1 MCRYSMRH
9 RKSSQQGSVLVV
21 AIFVIV
27 VMGFL
32 ATSLVQVQ
40 WSNHDTLTRKQLGTQ
55 AWLLAH
61 SANEWALTQVYPL
74 TVSPAVSTSVSTVC
88 NTLNANQVSSG
99 MSTICSVDQL
109 TCSQISVLDDV
120 GFFKIESTAICGSGI
135 NQVQRIQEVWVRE

>member
-1 MCRYSMRH
+1 MRH
-9 RKSSQQGSVLVV
+9 KKSSQQGSVLVV

-99 MSTICSVDQL
+99 MSTICTVDQL
-109 TCSQISVLDDV
+109 TCSQIGVLDDV

>member
-1 MCRYSMRH
+1 MRH
-9 RKSSQQGSVLVV
+9 SKSSQQGSVLVV
-21 AIFVIV
+21 AVFVIV

-32 ATSLVQVQ
+32 ATSLMQVQ

-74 TVSPAVSTSVSTVC
+74 AVSPAVSTSVSTVC
-88 NTLNANQVSSG
+88 SSLNSNQVSSG
-99 MSTICSVDQL
+99 MSTICTVDQL
-109 TCSQISVLDDV
+109 TCRQIGVLDGV
-120 GFFKIESTAICGSGI
+120 GFFKIESKAICGSGI

>member
-1 MCRYSMRH
+1 MRH

-27 VMGFL
+27 MMGFL

-88 NTLNANQVSSG
+88 SNLNSNQVSSG
-99 MSTICSVDQL
+99 MSTICIVDQL
-109 TCSQISVLDDV
+109 TCQQIGVLDGV

>member
-1 MCRYSMRH
+1 MRH
-9 RKSSQQGSVLVV
+9 SKSSQQGSVLVV

-40 WSNHDTLTRKQLGTQ
+40 WSNNDTLTRKQLGTQ
-55 AWLLAH
+55 AWVLAH

-88 NTLNANQVSSG
+88 SNLNSNQVSSG
-99 MSTICSVDQL
+99 MSTICTVDEL
-109 TCSQISVLDDV
+109 TCSQIGVLDGV

>member
-1 MCRYSMRH
+1 MRH
-9 RKSSQQGSVLVV
+9 RKSFQQGSVLVV
-21 AIFVIV
+21 AVFVIV

-61 SANEWALTQVYPL
+61 SANEWALTQIYPL

-88 NTLNANQVSSG
+88 SNLSSNQVSSG
-99 MSTICSVDQL
+99 MSTICTVDQL
-109 TCSQISVLDDV
+109 TCSQIGVLDGV

>member
-1 MCRYSMRH
+1 MRH
-9 RKSSQQGSVLVV
+9 RKSFQQGSVLVV
-21 AIFVIV
+21 AVFVIV

-61 SANEWALTQVYPL
+61 SANEWALTQIYPL

-88 NTLNANQVSSG
+88 SNLNSNQVSSG
-99 MSTICSVDQL
+99 MSTICTVDQL
-109 TCSQISVLDDV
+109 TCSQNGVLDGV

>member
-1 MCRYSMRH
+1 MRH
-9 RKSSQQGSVLVV
+9 SKSSQKGSVLVV
-21 AIFVIV
+21 AVFVIV

-88 NTLNANQVSSG
+88 SNLNSNQVSSG
-99 MSTICSVDQL
+99 MSTICTVDQL
-109 TCSQISVLDDV
+109 TCRQIGVLDGV
-120 GFFKIESTAICGSGI
+120 GFFKIESTAICGSGV
-135 NQVQRIQEVWVRE
+135 NQVQRIQEVWVKE

>member
-1 MCRYSMRH
+1 MRH
-9 RKSSQQGSVLVV
+9 SKSSQKGSVLVV
-21 AIFVIV
+21 AVFVIV

-55 AWLLAH
+55 TWLLAH

-88 NTLNANQVSSG
+88 SNLNSSQVSSG
-99 MSTICSVDQL
+99 MSTICTVDQL
-109 TCSQISVLDDV
+109 TCRQIGVLDGV
-120 GFFKIESTAICGSGI
+120 GFFKIESTAICGSGV
-135 NQVQRIQEVWVRE
+135 NQVQRIQEVWVKE

>member
-1 MCRYSMRH
+1 MRH

-21 AIFVIV
+21 AVFVIV

-55 AWLLAH
+55 AWLLTH

-88 NTLNANQVSSG
+88 SNLNSNQVSSG
-99 MSTICSVDQL
+99 MSSICTVDQL
-109 TCSQISVLDDV
+109 TCSQIGVLDGV
-120 GFFKIESTAICGSGI
+120 GFFKIESTAICGSGV
-135 NQVQRIQEVWVRE
+135 NQVQRIQEVWVKE

>member
-1 MCRYSMRH
+1 MRH

-21 AIFVIV
+21 AVFVIV

-74 TVSPAVSTSVSTVC
+74 TVSPAVSTSVSAAC
-88 NTLNANQVSSG
+88 GNLNSNQVSSG
-99 MSTICSVDQL
+99 MSTICTVDEL
-109 TCSQISVLDDV
+109 TCSQIGTLDGV
-120 GFFKIESTAICGSGI
+120 GFFKIESTVICGSGV
-135 NQVQRIQEVWVRE
+135 NQVQRIQEVWVKEVEL

>member
-1 MCRYSMRH
+1 MRH
-9 RKSSQQGSVLVV
+9 SKSSQQGSVLVV

-40 WSNHDTLTRKQLGTQ
+40 WSNNDTLTRKQLGTQ

-88 NTLNANQVSSG
+88 SNLNSNQLSGG

-109 TCSQISVLDDV
+109 TCSQIGALNGV
-120 GFFKIESTAICGSGI
+120 GFFKIESTAVCGSGI
-135 NQVQRIQEVWVRE
+135 NQVQRIQEVWVKEAE

>member
-1 MCRYSMRH
+1 MRH
-9 RKSSQQGSVLVV
+9 RKSSQQGSVLIV
-21 AIFVIV
+21 AVFVIV

-74 TVSPAVSTSVSTVC
+74 TVSPAASTSVSAAC
-88 NTLNANQVSSG
+88 GNLNSNQVSSG
-99 MSTICSVDQL
+99 MSTICTVGKL
-109 TCSQISVLDDV
+109 TCSQIGTLDSV

>member
-1 MCRYSMRH
+1 MRH

-21 AIFVIV
+21 AVFVIV

-61 SANEWALTQVYPL
+61 SANEWALVQVYPL
-74 TVSPAVSTSVSTVC
+74 TVSPALSTSVSTVC
-88 NTLNANQVSSG
+88 GNLNSNQVSSG
-99 MSTICSVDQL
+99 MSTICTVDEL
-109 TCSQISVLDDV
+109 TCSQIGVLDGV

>member
-1 MCRYSMRH
+1 MRH
-9 RKSSQQGSVLVV
+9 RKSNQQGSVLVIAV
-21 AIFVIV
+21 FVIV

-74 TVSPAVSTSVSTVC
+74 TVSPAVSSSVRTVC
-88 NTLNANQVSSG
+88 TNLNANQVSHG
-99 MSTICSVDQL
+99 MSTICNVDSL
-109 TCSQISVLDDV
+109 TCDEIGILDGV
-120 GFFKIESTAICGSGI
+120 GFFKIESTTTCGSGI
-135 NQVQRIQEVWVRE
+135 NQVQRIQEVWVRGE

>member
-1 MCRYSMRH
+1 MRH
-9 RKSSQQGSVLVV
+9 SKSSQQGSVLVV
-21 AIFVIV
+21 AVFVIV

-88 NTLNANQVSSG
+88 STLNANQVSSG
-99 MSTICSVDQL
+99 MSTICTVDQL
-109 TCSQISVLDDV
+109 TCSQIGVLDDV

>member
-1 MCRYSMRH
+1 MRH
-9 RKSSQQGSVLVV
+9 SKSSQQGSVLVV
-21 AIFVIV
+21 AVFVIV

-74 TVSPAVSTSVSTVC
+74 TVSPAVSTSVSAAC
-88 NTLNANQVSSG
+88 GNLNSNQVSSG
-99 MSTICSVDQL
+99 MSTICTVDQL
-109 TCSQISVLDDV
+109 TCQQIGVLDGV
-120 GFFKIESTAICGSGI
+120 GFFKIESTAVCGSGI
-135 NQVQRIQEVWVRE
+135 NQVQRIQEVWVKESIR

>member
-1 MCRYSMRH
+1 MRH

-61 SANEWALTQVYPL
+61 SVNEWALTQVYPL
-74 TVSPAVSTSVSTVC
+74 TVSPAASTSVSTVC
-88 NTLNANQVSSG
+88 SNLNSNQVSSG
-99 MSTICSVDQL
+99 MSTICTVGEL
-109 TCSQISVLDDV
+109 TCSQIGTLDGV

>member
-1 MCRYSMRH
+1 MRH

-21 AIFVIV
+21 AVFVIV

-88 NTLNANQVSSG
+88 NTLNANQVSGG
-99 MSTICSVDQL
+99 MSTICTVDEL
-109 TCSQISVLDDV
+109 TCRQIGVLDGV

-135 NQVQRIQEVWVRE
+135 NQVQRIQEVWVKE

>member
-1 MCRYSMRH
+1 MRH
-9 RKSSQQGSVLVV
+9 SKSSQQGSVLVV
-21 AIFVIV
+21 AVFVIV

-74 TVSPAVSTSVSTVC
+74 TVSPAVSTTVSTVC
-88 NTLNANQVSSG
+88 SNLNSNQVSSG
-99 MSTICSVDQL
+99 MSTICTVNQL
-109 TCSQISVLDDV
+109 TCRQIGVLDGV
-120 GFFKIESTAICGSGI
+120 GFFKIESTAVCGSGI
-135 NQVQRIQEVWVRE
+135 NQVQRIQEVWVKEAE

>member
-1 MCRYSMRH
+1 MRH
-9 RKSSQQGSVLVV
+9 KKSNQQGSVLVI

-74 TVSPAVSTSVSTVC
+74 TVSTAVSSSVRTVC
-88 NTLNANQVSSG
+88 TNLNADQVSHG
-99 MSTICSVDQL
+99 MSTICNVDSL
-109 TCSQISVLDDV
+109 TCDEIGVLDGV
-120 GFFKIESTAICGSGI
+120 GFFKIESTTTCGSGI

>member
-1 MCRYSMRH
+1 MRH
-9 RKSSQQGSVLVV
+9 KKSFQQGSVLVV

-88 NTLNANQVSSG
+88 STLNANQVSSG

-109 TCSQISVLDDV
+109 TCSQIGVLDDV

>member
-1 MCRYSMRH
+1 MRH

-88 NTLNANQVSSG
+88 GNLNSNQVSSG
-99 MSTICSVDQL
+99 MSTICAVEEL
-109 TCSQISVLDDV
+109 TCTPIGILDDV
-120 GFFKIESTAICGSGI
+120 GFFKIESTAVCGSGI
-135 NQVQRIQEVWVRE
+135 NQVQRIQEVWVRESIR

>member
-1 MCRYSMRH
+1 MRH
-9 RKSSQQGSVLVV
+9 RKSSQQGSVLIV
-21 AIFVIV
+21 AVFVIV

-74 TVSPAVSTSVSTVC
+74 TVSPAVSTSVSAAC
-88 NTLNANQVSSG
+88 GNLNSNQVSSG
-99 MSTICSVDQL
+99 MSTICTVGKL
-109 TCSQISVLDDV
+109 TCSQIGTLDSV

>member
-1 MCRYSMRH
+1 MRH
-9 RKSSQQGSVLVV
+9 SKSSQQGSVLVV
-21 AIFVIV
+21 AVFVIV

-32 ATSLVQVQ
+32 AASLVQVQ

-88 NTLNANQVSSG
+88 SNLNSSQVSSG
-99 MSTICSVDQL
+99 MSTICTVDQL
-109 TCSQISVLDDV
+109 TCRQIGVLDGV
-120 GFFKIESTAICGSGI
+120 GFFKIESTAICGSGV
-135 NQVQRIQEVWVRE
+135 NQVQRIQEVWVKE

>member
-1 MCRYSMRH
+1 MRH
-9 RKSSQQGSVLVV
+9 SKSSQQGSVLVV

-88 NTLNANQVSSG
+88 STLNANQVSSG
-99 MSTICSVDQL
+99 MSTICTVDQL
-109 TCSQISVLDDV
+109 TCSQIGVLDDV

>member
-1 MCRYSMRH
+1 MRH
-9 RKSSQQGSVLVV
+9 SKSSQQGSVLVV
-21 AIFVIV
+21 AVFVIV

-74 TVSPAVSTSVSTVC
+74 TISPAVSTSVSTVC
-88 NTLNANQVSSG
+88 SNLNSNQVSSG
-99 MSTICSVDQL
+99 MSTICTVNQL
-109 TCSQISVLDDV
+109 TCRQIGVLDGV
-120 GFFKIESTAICGSGI
+120 GFFKIESTAICGSGV

>member
-1 MCRYSMRH
+1 MRH

-88 NTLNANQVSSG
+88 STLNANQVSSG
-99 MSTICSVDQL
+99 MSTICTVGKL
-109 TCSQISVLDDV
+109 TCSQIGTLDSV